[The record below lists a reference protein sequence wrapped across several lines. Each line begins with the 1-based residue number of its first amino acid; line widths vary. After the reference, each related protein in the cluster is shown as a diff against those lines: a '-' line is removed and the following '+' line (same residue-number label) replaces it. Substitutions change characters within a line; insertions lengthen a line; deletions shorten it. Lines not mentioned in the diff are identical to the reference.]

1 MKIFK
6 ISKKSLHIF
15 YKIKFTR
22 KLLSKIKLIKYL
34 FFYVKIYVFRVK
46 KFAMLKNGIFKKQK
60 TQNFEV

>member
-1 MKIFK
+1 MW
-6 ISKKSLHIF
+6 
-15 YKIKFTR
+15 

-60 TQNFEV
+60 TQNFEVSKNKNCKKHQILTS